1 MIVVTK
7 SLPKE
12 TEMIQYNG
20 VMRTT
25 LSDQERSD
33 FKELAASRGMTITG
47 LHDQILR
54 NFLCAEKEK
63 QNDKK

>member
-1 MIVVTK
+1 
-7 SLPKE
+7 
-12 TEMIQYNG
+12 MIQYNG

-47 LHDQILR
+47 LHDQIIR
-54 NFLCAEKEK
+54 NFLCEEKEK
-63 QNDKK
+63 QHDKK

>member
-1 MIVVTK
+1 MIR
-7 SLPKE
+7 
-12 TEMIQYNG
+12 YNG

-25 LSDQERSD
+25 LSDQERSQ

-54 NFLCAEKEK
+54 NFLSSEKEVK
-63 QNDKK
+63 RHDQE

>member
-1 MIVVTK
+1 
-7 SLPKE
+7 
-12 TEMIQYNG
+12 MIQYNG

-54 NFLCAEKEK
+54 HFLCEEKEK